1 MKTKGWIRSGSGQ
14 GQSNFQGNGSI
25 NQRRLAMKDY
35 DKIIKEKGLPN
46 VGQTVR
52 SKKYST
58 LWRVMEK
65 KEIWRNID
73 PDPKTNEPRMV
84 PAIYL
89 LYWKVEEGVSPGVGK
104 MMGFE
109 YTLYDN
115 TFKLNWNILNE

>member
-1 MKTKGWIRSGSGQ
+1 MQ
-14 GQSNFQGNGSI
+14 GFE
-25 NQRRLAMKDY
+25 
-35 DKIIKEKGLPN
+35 KIVKEKGLPA

-65 KEIWRNID
+65 KEIWHNVD
-73 PDPKTNEPRMV
+73 PDPKTGDPRMV

-89 LYWKVEEGVSPGVGK
+89 MFWKVQEENRPGVGK

-115 TFKLNWNILNE
+115 TFSLNWDIVG

>member
-1 MKTKGWIRSGSGQ
+1 
-14 GQSNFQGNGSI
+14 
-25 NQRRLAMKDY
+25 MKDF
-35 DKIIKEKGLPN
+35 DEIIRQKGLPK

-52 SKKYST
+52 SKTYGT

-65 KEIWRNID
+65 KEVWHNIE
-73 PDPKTNEPRMV
+73 PDPTTGEPRMI

-89 LYWKVEEGVSPGVGK
+89 SFWKVQEGIRPGVGK

-115 TFKLNWNILNE
+115 TFSLNWSIVY